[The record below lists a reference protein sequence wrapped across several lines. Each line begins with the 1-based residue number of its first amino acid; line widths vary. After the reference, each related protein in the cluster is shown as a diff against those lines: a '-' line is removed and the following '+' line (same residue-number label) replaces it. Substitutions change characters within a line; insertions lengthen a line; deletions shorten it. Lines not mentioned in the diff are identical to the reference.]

1 MSDAPTM
8 RAFCACNPDVASVR
22 RLVET
27 QAALRAHPLAP
38 KARWVSPTRMHVT
51 LKFFGD
57 VDVGLAPA
65 LSDAISPLARDERTI
80 RVGYAGLTGFPDAD
94 RARVVVALLDDAP
107 GEVRRI
113 AEGVEAA
120 TGKLGFER
128 EAREFL
134 PHVTLARL
142 ERPSDV
148 SAWLASVRLPA
159 PPVTLTE
166 LVLYRSD
173 LGSARHEYVALSR
186 FGMGSM
192 HEE

>member
-1 MSDAPTM
+1 MKDASTM

-27 QAALRAHPLAP
+27 QVALRAHPLAV
-38 KARWVSPTRMHVT
+38 KVRWVPPTRMHVT

-65 LSDAISPLARDERTI
+65 LSDAIGPLAGDLRTI
-80 RVGYAGLTGFPDAD
+80 RLGYARLSAFPNTD

-107 GEVRRI
+107 GDVRRI
-113 AEGVEAA
+113 ADRVEVA
-120 TGKLGFER
+120 TEKLGLER
-128 EAREFL
+128 EAREFV

-142 ERPSDV
+142 DRPSDV
-148 SAWLASVRLPA
+148 GAWLASVHLPA

-173 LGSARHEYVALSR
+173 LASAGHEYVALSR
-186 FGMGSM
+186 YGIGTARG
-192 HEE
+192 E